1 MIKLLFQ
8 PQLEGGAAGAP
19 ADSTVPMNAVGAAG
33 APLHGLHAK
42 DPPAVEV
49 QEKCAHLDPVMESA
63 KMVNVQS
70 QNSQRAVA

>member
-1 MIKLLFQ
+1 M
-8 PQLEGGAAGAP
+8 PMNAAGA
-19 ADSTVPMNAVGAAG
+19 AA

-42 DPPAVEV
+42 DPPVVGV